1 MASSLNSIILP
12 GYLTSFQE
20 THNNPNG
27 SHSSSLI
34 STDLTQSSRL
44 LSDHQKGLT
53 LTSNSWNAK
62 TPVLAHASICVSK
75 SMRWWEKTLK
85 PNMIEINSAQELVHT
100 LSNSGDRLVILQFYS
115 PGCGGCKALHPKICQ
130 MAESNPKAIFLQVN
144 YEELKPMCQSLHI
157 HVLPFFRFYKG
168 HEGKVCSFSCT
179 VATIKKFK
187 NALLK
192 YKSDASNLGP
202 AKGLEE
208 YELLA
213 LASGGQ
219 ISYNNDDLLLKKMNL
234 KTIYL
239 QLLV

>member
-20 THNNPNG
+20 TANG

-34 STDLTQSSRL
+34 STDLTQRSHL
-44 LSDHQKGLT
+44 LSDHHKGLT

-62 TPVLAHASICVSK
+62 TPVLAHTSVCVSK

-85 PNMIEINSAQELVHT
+85 PNMIEINSAQELVNT

-130 MAESNPKAIFLQVN
+130 LAESSPKAIFLQVN

-157 HVLPFFRFYKG
+157 HVLPFFRFYRG
-168 HEGKVCSFSCT
+168 HEGKICSFSCT

-187 NALLK
+187 DALLK
-192 YKSDASNLGP
+192 NKSDGCNLGP

-208 YELLA
+208 SELLT
-213 LASGGQ
+213 LASNGQ
-219 ISYNNDDLLLKKMNL
+219 ISSYNNSPSKSNEDDLLVKKMNL
-234 KTIYL
+234 
-239 QLLV
+239 LLA